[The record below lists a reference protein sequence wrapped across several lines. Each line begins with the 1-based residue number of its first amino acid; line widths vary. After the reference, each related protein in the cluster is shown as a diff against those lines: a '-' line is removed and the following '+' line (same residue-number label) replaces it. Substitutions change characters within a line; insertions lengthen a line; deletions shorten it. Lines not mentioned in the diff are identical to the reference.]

1 MRFKFIAQRL
11 RAYLPPVLLAA
22 ALIWLVA
29 DAFLPEQSALLP
41 VTVAA
46 AAAASTALT
55 RGKWRTA
62 AYTFW
67 LLGCLLAAV
76 LFWRAASEGFA
87 LLINGVLDV
96 WKHIAARNTD
106 YFFVS
111 GENGPVFFLCLLGA
125 VLGVGSADLM
135 RRRSAAGFCL
145 ILMYHLFHN
154 QHILKLLNIK
164 AL

>member
-67 LLGCLLAAV
+67 LP
-76 LFWRAASEGFA
+76 S
-87 LLINGVLDV
+87 
-96 WKHIAARNTD
+96 
-106 YFFVS
+106 FF
-111 GENGPVFFLCLLGA
+111 GA
-125 VLGVGSADLM
+125 QL
-135 RRRSAAGFCL
+135 R
-145 ILMYHLFHN
+145 
-154 QHILKLLNIK
+154 K
-164 AL
+164 ALPCS